1 MELKSRPDPDI
12 SSTISITGKTNKV
25 QISEQNIVENNRHT
39 SKFGFKN
46 QAYKDVLRGKK
57 NSFSSESYASENED
71 KLTEK
76 PQ

>member
-1 MELKSRPDPDI
+1 MELQSRPDPDRF
-12 SSTISITGKTNKV
+12 SNISITGMTNKA
-25 QISEQNIVENNRHT
+25 QISEQIIVENNRHT

-57 NSFSSESYASENED
+57 NSFSSESFASENED
-71 KLTEK
+71 KLAEK